1 MKLTPLHD
9 IIIIEEHA
17 DQNNFSVSEL
27 SKGTVIKTGVEVPD
41 YIQEGCIVYFYKG
54 NNRKIDTRYSYIFG
68 EDALFVEDG
77 DEK

>member
-1 MKLTPLHD
+1 MNLIPLHD

-41 YIQEGCIVYFYKG
+41 YIQEGAVVYFYKG
-54 NNRKIDTRYSYIFG
+54 NNRKIDTKYSYIFA
-68 EDALFVEDG
+68 EDTLFVEEG
-77 DEK
+77 EDE